1 MRRNLSVVLGSQQF
15 GLIVVILFLGL
26 ILTLFAGSHQDRAT
40 GQMVNNFL
48 NGPTLMQVA
57 TFASFF
63 AIMAVG
69 MTMVIITTGIDLSVG
84 STYAMAGVLTAM
96 LLQKMYPVIG
106 DPNPGAV
113 WIAALSCSGIGLL
126 AGIING
132 VLITSLNV
140 HPFIITLGTMWIFRG
155 VAFVLSGAQSILVPT
170 SLTGFAKARLGMA
183 EGLTPVP
190 VIAMLVIAVLGWIF
204 LTKTVAG
211 RRIFAVGGNLTA
223 SQYSG
228 VPINRILI
236 AVYAISGLAAGIAAF
251 FAASYFGA
259 TQSADAQGYELY
271 VIASAVV
278 GGASLAGGKGSAI
291 SAMLGALLISLIQ
304 QAIRTLHINQEY
316 EWIIIGCAIII
327 AVVLDRVSAR
337 VGAARLT
344 QSRG

>member
-1 MRRNLSVVLGSQQF
+1 MRRALSVILGSQQF
-15 GLIVVILFLGL
+15 GLVAVILLLGT
-26 ILTLFAGSHQDRAT
+26 ILTLFGGSHEDRAT

-48 NGPTLMQVA
+48 NPQTLMQVA

-84 STYAMAGVLTAM
+84 STYALSGVLTAM
-96 LLQKMYPVIG
+96 ALSKMYPIVTQ
-106 DPNPGAV
+106 PAPGAV
-113 WIAALSCSGIGLL
+113 WVAMGLCLGIGLA
-126 AGIING
+126 AGLLNG
-132 VLITSLNV
+132 FLITALGV

-155 VAFVLSGAQSILVPT
+155 VAFVLSNALSILVPT
-170 SLTGFAKARLGMA
+170 SLTQFAKAPLGFA
-183 EGLTPVP
+183 QGVTPVP
-190 VIAMLVIAVLGWIF
+190 VIAMLIVAVAGWLF
-204 LTKTVAG
+204 LTRTVTG

-228 VPINRILI
+228 VPIKRILVI
-236 AVYAISGLAAGIAAF
+236 VYAVSGLTAGIAAF
-251 FAASYFGA
+251 LAMSYFGSA
-259 TQSADAQGYELY
+259 QSADAQGYELY

-304 QAIRTLHINQEY
+304 QAIRTLKINQEY

-337 VGAARLT
+337 VGSARLT
-344 QSRG
+344 QGRL